1 MSARAF
7 RGRGSDRAAPARRNA
22 PAARAGSGGT
32 RGTPAN
38 PRGRRR
44 LPAIEVDRIV
54 VMRIALVVVVL
65 AFLYLVV
72 WIGTRAFGSGAKQAS
87 RIDRVIIDATA
98 PSSPATMPETNSN
111 RPRPAP
117 P

>member
-1 MSARAF
+1 MSAREF
-7 RGRGSDRAAPARRNA
+7 RGSGSDRAAPARRSS
-22 PAARAGSGGT
+22 PAAQAGSGGI

-38 PRGRRR
+38 SPSRRR
-44 LPAIEVDRIV
+44 LPTIEVDRIV
-54 VMRIALVVVVL
+54 VMRLALVVVVL

-98 PSSPATMPETNSN
+98 SPPATTPETNAN